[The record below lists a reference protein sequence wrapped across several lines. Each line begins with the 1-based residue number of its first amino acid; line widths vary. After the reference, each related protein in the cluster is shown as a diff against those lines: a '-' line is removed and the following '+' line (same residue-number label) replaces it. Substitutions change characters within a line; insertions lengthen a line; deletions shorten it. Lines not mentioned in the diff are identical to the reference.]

1 MHFYEKLLKTAS
13 EVERREDPGQLY
25 VWPEYWN
32 RLGRPRQHQQPKC
45 FIHIDGEE
53 KVTPVAEKGKGG
65 NESKSNAKE
74 VDMIVSTYALEFS
87 LFFPNARSI
96 LGTSY

>member
-1 MHFYEKLLKTAS
+1 MLETAP

-25 VWPEYWN
+25 VWPECWR
-32 RLGRPRQHQQPKC
+32 RLEMPLQHQQPKC
-45 FIHIDGEE
+45 FIHVEGEE

-65 NESKSNAKE
+65 DESKSNAKE
-74 VDMIVSTYALEFS
+74 VDMIVNTHVTPPHPY
-87 LFFPNARSI
+87 PYVYSI